1 VTDPTNPFRSKLD
14 GSKKRGGCKKFFFCS
29 VNIDPGVPISIAWA
43 RRDFVPNV
51 YVNALEWGC
60 GHRGYIL

>member
-1 VTDPTNPFRSKLD
+1 MVV
-14 GSKKRGGCKKFFFCS
+14 KKSGGYKKFFCS

-43 RRDFVPNV
+43 RHDFVPNV

>member
-1 VTDPTNPFRSKLD
+1 MVV
-14 GSKKRGGCKKFFFCS
+14 KKEVVIKSFFCS
-29 VNIDPGVPISIAWA
+29 VNIDPGVSISIAWA

-51 YVNALEWGC
+51 YANALEWGL